1 MDDEL
6 TCLFVWDRSR
16 ELIKSAILDNDF
28 MKNLELGQ
36 IREIVDCMY
45 PVDVPRGH
53 VVCQE
58 GDVGS
63 VVYVTSGQS
72 LWAPPTFSPAFLSP
86 GRFFFPPPPSVPR
99 SPEMAPL
106 PPRLWG
112 LKKKHGNAASE
123 WASDCS
129 VEMDALIDAVHVW
142 IDI

>member
-1 MDDEL
+1 M
-6 TCLFVWDRSR
+6 
-16 ELIKSAILDNDF
+16 
-28 MKNLELGQ
+28 
-36 IREIVDCMY
+36 
-45 PVDVPRGH
+45 
-53 VVCQE
+53 
-58 GDVGS
+58 
-63 VVYVTSGQS
+63 VTSSARKAMSAPSSTS
-72 LWAPPTFSPAFLSP
+72 LPVSHFGLRLLSLPPFSLRGGFSS
-86 GRFFFPPPPSVPR
+86 PPPSVPR